1 MKSGKSP
8 SGGNHRQLGKRDR
21 AILADVI
28 RYRLTTNELVH
39 QRYLPQA
46 NINAVTKITSRLTMA
61 GWIQRHTLVGSQL
74 YFVPSRTACRHF
86 ALPVSRC
93 RPLGLQSLATSLSIA
108 QYCQTASQGY
118 RLVDSSDL
126 ELNWPW
132 IPPKLRTIPYA
143 MLPGGDGGQLR
154 PMRVDLGGTPE
165 HVATKCAHDIKL
177 RQQVGGFRALLGERR
192 LVYVVLTSTK
202 IKKDLIK
209 SALQK
214 RNWPDNM
221 RFEVVVIPDLCWLLS
236 L

>member
-8 SGGNHRQLGKRDR
+8 SRGNHRQLGKRDR

-28 RYRLTTNELVH
+28 RYRLTTNELIH

-46 NINAVTKITSRLTMA
+46 SINAVTKITSRLTTA
-61 GWIQRHTLVGSQL
+61 GWVQRHTLVGSQL

-86 ALPVSRC
+86 ALPISRC

-108 QYCQTASQGY
+108 QYCQTESQGY
-118 RLVDSSDL
+118 RLVDSGDL
-126 ELNWPW
+126 ELRWPW

-143 MLPGGDGGQLR
+143 MLPGSDAGQLR
-154 PMRVDLGGTPE
+154 PIRVDLGGTPE
-165 HVATKCAHDIKL
+165 HVANKCTHDIKL
-177 RQQVGGFRALLGERR
+177 RQQVGGFRALLNERR
-192 LVYVVLTSTK
+192 LMYVVLTSTK
-202 IKKDLIK
+202 IKKDFIK

-221 RFEVVVIPDLCWLLS
+221 RFEVVEIPDLCWLLS